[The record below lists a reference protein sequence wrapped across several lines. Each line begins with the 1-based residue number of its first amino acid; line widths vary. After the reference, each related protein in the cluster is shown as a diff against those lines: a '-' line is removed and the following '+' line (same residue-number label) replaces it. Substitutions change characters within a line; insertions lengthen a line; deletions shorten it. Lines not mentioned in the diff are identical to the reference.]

1 MKGFYPA
8 IRMECRGM
16 RNSEKSEPATVV
28 ARAPGSVSIGR
39 LFVSRCPI
47 RYAVKRIGEELESTP
62 ARGALKMVKD
72 AVSWDRSVEHVL

>member
-1 MKGFYPA
+1 
-8 IRMECRGM
+8 M
-16 RNSEKSEPATVV
+16 RNSEKSESATVV

-39 LFVSRCPI
+39 LFASRCPI
-47 RYAVKRIGEELESTP
+47 RYAAKSIGEELESTP